1 MLLLLLP
8 SEYVYPVSHR
18 LSGAL
23 FFKER
28 EKGKEKRVPRV
39 GVRIYTVSYKMN
51 ITGSE
56 TYAGKELRSTAGNV
70 KAYGKKKAVWT
81 RMPWQQAGI
90 RGNLRCVAAA
100 EECTGGR
107 KSMQGDN

>member
-1 MLLLLLP
+1 MNIKVKILLLLLP

-23 FFKER
+23 FLKER

-39 GVRIYTVSYKMN
+39 EVRIYTVAYEMN

-56 TYAGKELRSTAGNV
+56 TYAGKELHFYAGSEEI
-70 KAYGKKKAVWT
+70 YGKKEAVLPT
-81 RMPWQQAGI
+81 
-90 RGNLRCVAAA
+90 AA
-100 EECTGGR
+100 GGR
-107 KSMQGDN
+107 RNCGMRAGKSGPEK